1 MLSSQSGQAYQSRN
15 NDGPDSFLKT
25 KQLTQTNFNSIRGP
39 VRPSTSKAPSKGR
52 NQSPSLLPIGI
63 DSTTNEPI
71 QLLITKKKNAPAS
84 DHIHIKRVRVK
95 RLQSAKSN
103 NLPSSHQVA
112 AVPLKEGDSE
122 AMNTDLQTV
131 FMVKNE
137 PGKAKKYR

>member
-1 MLSSQSGQAYQSRN
+1 M
-15 NDGPDSFLKT
+15 
-25 KQLTQTNFNSIRGP
+25 
-39 VRPSTSKAPSKGR
+39 RPSTSKASSKGR

-71 QLLITKKKNAPAS
+71 QLLITKKKNPPTS
-84 DHIHIKRVRVK
+84 NHIHIKRVRVK

-131 FMVKNE
+131 FMAKNE

>member
-1 MLSSQSGQAYQSRN
+1 
-15 NDGPDSFLKT
+15 
-25 KQLTQTNFNSIRGP
+25 

-52 NQSPSLLPIGI
+52 NHSPSLLPIGI

-84 DHIHIKRVRVK
+84 DHFHIKRVRVK

-122 AMNTDLQTV
+122 VMNTDLQTV

-137 PGKAKKYR
+137 AGKAKRYR